1 MSEELPVSL
10 TIVCIVGFSVILG
23 YCNSIEA
30 WIAKGTETE
39 AAVMTEDNDKETKT
53 AFFKAEQSLDV
64 HVGAKSD
71 TPVDKI
77 RREIDKLRDLLI
89 SKNVDYGASAF
100 ESPSLMPG
108 LTPTAAILVRMSDK
122 INRLQTLA
130 ARSGEGL
137 VKDETFD
144 DTVRDLA
151 GYCVLYLA
159 TKELRHGT
167 QATS

>member
-23 YCNSIEA
+23 YWNSIEA

-39 AAVMTEDNDKETKT
+39 AAAMTEDNEKETKT
-53 AFFKAEQSLDV
+53 TFFKAEQSLDV
-64 HVGAKSD
+64 HVGAKND

-89 SKNVDYGASAF
+89 SKNRDYGASAF

-122 INRLQTLA
+122 INRLQTLSRERITRQVA
-130 ARSGEGL
+130 S
-137 VKDETFD
+137 ETFD
-144 DTVRDLA
+144 DTIRDLA
-151 GYCVLYLA
+151 GYCILYLA
-159 TKELRHGT
+159 SARDGEAQR
-167 QATS
+167 